1 MGGSTARYAISR
13 TKETKTR
20 EGNTMSMLW
29 QRMRKKGFT
38 LVELLVV
45 IVIIA
50 ILAAL
55 LLPAIARAR
64 ALAKRTQ
71 CQSNLHQFDLALSAH
86 CYPPVNFYPANL
98 NGLSSNDVS
107 ALLFVC
113 PGDLTTSN
121 AASVGAVND
130 ATCSYVYMPNMG
142 PGTPSGTNLIT
153 DQAISHHEGQGYNTL
168 DTDHSTKWTRAD
180 VYPTQFGNAPY
191 ERY

>member
-1 MGGSTARYAISR
+1 
-13 TKETKTR
+13 
-20 EGNTMSMLW
+20 MSMLW
-29 QRMRKKGFT
+29 QRMKKKGFT

-86 CYPPVNFYPANL
+86 CYPPVNFYPGTL

-107 ALLFVC
+107 PLLFVC
-113 PGDLTTSN
+113 PGDLNTSN
-121 AASVGAVND
+121 AATVGAVAD
-130 ATCSYVYMPNMG
+130 GSCSYFYLPNMG
-142 PGTPSGTNLIT
+142 PGTPSGTNLIV
-153 DQAISHHEGQGYNTL
+153 DERIIHHEGQGYNVL
-168 DTDHSTKWTRAD
+168 DTDHSTRWTKAD
-180 VYPTQFGNAPY
+180 ALPAGITAPPY
-191 ERY
+191 VKY